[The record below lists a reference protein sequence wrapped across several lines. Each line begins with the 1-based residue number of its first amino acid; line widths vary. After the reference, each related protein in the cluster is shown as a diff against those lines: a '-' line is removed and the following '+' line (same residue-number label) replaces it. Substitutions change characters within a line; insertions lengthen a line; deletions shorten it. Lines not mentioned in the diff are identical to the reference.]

1 MERIARDYSSI
12 EIVSSLDCV
21 VLNSFYQ
28 TRHYLHLVGDRS
40 VKGGVEIKPQEEIG
54 VKTKFLGSSVRIQ
67 KLSDYCSEVEAK
79 IPFVWESAEHARF
92 LQEVTSPNFD
102 YRNPHTI
109 RKVVEYK
116 GVQLEF
122 WDGLGNV
129 LVDSNYRTNNLCW
142 YSAPF
147 DLLTEDNLDQ
157 EKPHENLVDLN
168 SNRDFCSYGESFLRF
183 DNKYKF
189 DNYIINLEIRT
200 IIVFC
205 DIWIRNTSV
214 STKITLHT
222 SRSRIKIGYIP
233 LSKDIGRTSPLVL
246 IQKQWVHFSRLRQFL
261 SQNFPYFIH
270 RRSSSEIWRNTF
282 GHDTFQWFG
291 PRGVDRGADSLFKGH
306 FSENVSI
313 NHIIGLFQCE
323 YFPQYHAE
331 TVHVGSLVVWLAVVH
346 FWRHVSKGSRI
357 TCQLERT
364 WLVGWK
370 FSC

>member
-214 STKITLHT
+214 INFFDFCLLIAGDKDKNYNIDIILGKLRSFITACSLYLESDRAVLRELDFWT
-222 SRSRIKIGYIP
+222 S
-233 LSKDIGRTSPLVL
+233 SKGRFQYQAKFNLVL
-246 IQKQWVHFSRLRQFL
+246 K
-261 SQNFPYFIH
+261 
-270 RRSSSEIWRNTF
+270 
-282 GHDTFQWFG
+282 
-291 PRGVDRGADSLFKGH
+291 
-306 FSENVSI
+306 
-313 NHIIGLFQCE
+313 
-323 YFPQYHAE
+323 
-331 TVHVGSLVVWLAVVH
+331 LVTEAYQD
-346 FWRHVSKGSRI
+346 
-357 TCQLERT
+357 CQLKRRVN
-364 WLVGWK
+364 LSLHQRK
-370 FSC
+370 NL